1 MSADQPAPAFE
12 PEERGPESAR
22 NRAIRR
28 ILWGL
33 GFLGAVLAY
42 GTFGYALLGWDVGDA
57 FYMVMI
63 TISTVGFTEVHEVNT
78 GALRAHTI
86 LVILFGYFAAG
97 YTLTG
102 ILAFITEEELQRL
115 LGHQRVKRQIEALRG
130 HTIVAGM
137 GRMGT
142 LVCTELEA
150 AGERFVLIDQNAGK
164 VAEIERRGWLYILG
178 DASEEKVLQEAGLAR
193 ARALVSALPSDA
205 DNVFITLTA
214 REMAPQVQVIA
225 RAEQPSTQKK
235 LKQAGADH
243 VVLPASIGAQRI
255 ASILTNPSAVKFTE
269 LVTHRS
275 SLAIEMADVEVREG
289 GPFAGRSLRDLDIGR
304 RTGVMAIAVKRSDGR
319 VEFPPS
325 GNEPFAQGD
334 SIVLLG
340 RPANLEQFR
349 AEFGA

>member
-1 MSADQPAPAFE
+1 MTDDLPASELSSA
-12 PEERGPESAR
+12 EESDSPRRTAM
-22 NRAIRR
+22 RR
-28 ILWGL
+28 ILWGVA
-33 GFLGAVLAY
+33 FLGCVIVF
-42 GTFGYALLGWDVGDA
+42 GTAGYMMLGWEFGDA

-63 TISTVGFTEVHEVNT
+63 TVSTVGFTEVHEINT
-78 GALRAHTI
+78 GWLRLHTI
-86 LVILFGYFAAG
+86 LLILFGYFALG

-102 ILAFITEEELQRL
+102 VLAFITEEELQRL

-142 LVCTELEA
+142 LVCQELEA
-150 AGERFVLIDQNAGK
+150 AGQPFVLIDRSAEK
-164 VAEIERRGWLYILG
+164 VPEVERRGWLYVLG

-193 ARALVSALPSDA
+193 AKALVTALPSDA
-205 DNVFITLTA
+205 ENVFITLTA
-214 REMAPQVQVIA
+214 RELAPKVQIVA

-235 LKQAGADH
+235 LRQAGADH
-243 VVLPASIGAQRI
+243 VVLPATIGAHRI

-275 SLAIEMADVEVREG
+275 SLAIEMADVEVRAG
-289 GPFAGRSLRDLDIGR
+289 GPFAGRTLRDLDIGR
-304 RTGVMAIAVKRSDGR
+304 RTGVMVIAVKRGDGR

-325 GNEPFAQGD
+325 GNEPFVAGD
-334 SIVLLG
+334 SIVVLG

-349 AEFGA
+349 AEFRT